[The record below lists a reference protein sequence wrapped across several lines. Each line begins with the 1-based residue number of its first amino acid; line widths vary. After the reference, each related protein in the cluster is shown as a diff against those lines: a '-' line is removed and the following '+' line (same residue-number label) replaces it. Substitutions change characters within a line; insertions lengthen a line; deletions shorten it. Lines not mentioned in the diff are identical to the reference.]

1 MRKFL
6 LGVLLLPVLALA
18 EQDPVEVNKK
28 VVCDKA
34 SEMFPYIDK
43 KYGETPIWIGQA
55 DQGKFSVLINLDTQT
70 WSIVQYDLEKDIS
83 CLIDSGTGFK
93 FKLPNML

>member
-6 LGVLLLPVLALA
+6 LGVLLLPALA
-18 EQDPVEVNKK
+18 SAEPVKVDKS

-34 SEMFPYIDK
+34 TIMLPYIK
-43 KYGETPIWIGQA
+43 EKYDEEPIWFGDDGVSQFTITANQ
-55 DQGKFSVLINLDTQT
+55 KTQT
-70 WSIVQYDLEKDIS
+70 WSMLQFSIEKDIS

-93 FKLPNML
+93 FKLSNML

>member
-18 EQDPVEVNKK
+18 QQDPVEVNKP

-34 SEMFPYIDK
+34 SEMLPYFDK
-43 KYGETPIWIGQA
+43 RYGEKPI
-55 DQGKFSVLINLDTQT
+55 
-70 WSIVQYDLEKDIS
+70 
-83 CLIDSGTGFK
+83 
-93 FKLPNML
+93 

>member
-6 LGVLLLPVLALA
+6 LGVLLLPVLAIA
-18 EQDPVEVNKK
+18 GQDPVEVNKT

-43 KYGETPIWIGQA
+43 KYGEKPIWFGQA
-55 DQGKFSVLINLDTQT
+55 EQGQFAVLVNSQTET
-70 WSIVQYDLEKDIS
+70 WSIVQYDIKRDIS

-93 FKLPNML
+93 FKLPNMM